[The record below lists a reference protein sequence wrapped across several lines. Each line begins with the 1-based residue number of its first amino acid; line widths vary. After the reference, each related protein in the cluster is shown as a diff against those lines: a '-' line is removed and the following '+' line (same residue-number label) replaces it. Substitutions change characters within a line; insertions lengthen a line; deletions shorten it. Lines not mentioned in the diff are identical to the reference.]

1 MACGLQIWDKTSGGM
16 IVDLTTQFT
25 NIIGFVDVPF
35 PPVINGQFDWSVWN
49 HIFVPEFSLG
59 IPFWF
64 VSHNWHVNHPDWLEN
79 LPAWN
84 YPDMFDVAPD
94 MYVNDNVLY
103 YKYTLLSNIPMGDQ
117 TAWIWGGHR
126 LWYGVN

>member
-35 PPVINGQFDWSVWN
+35 PPILNGQFDWSVWY

-59 IPFWF
+59 IPF
-64 VSHNWHVNHPDWLEN
+64 
-79 LPAWN
+79 
-84 YPDMFDVAPD
+84 
-94 MYVNDNVLY
+94 
-103 YKYTLLSNIPMGDQ
+103 
-117 TAWIWGGHR
+117 
-126 LWYGVN
+126 